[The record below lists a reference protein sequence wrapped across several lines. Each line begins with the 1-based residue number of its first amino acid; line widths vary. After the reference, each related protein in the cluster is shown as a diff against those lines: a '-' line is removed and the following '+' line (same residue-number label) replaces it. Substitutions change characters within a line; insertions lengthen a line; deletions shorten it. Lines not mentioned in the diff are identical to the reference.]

1 MTKVKTY
8 IATLACTLLMAI
20 NTYAQHTVTYDLYV
34 NDTLVNYTG
43 KSRKALAINGQIPAP
58 ALHFT
63 EGDTAVIRVHN
74 ELDKPTS
81 LSLAWSTSSQY
92 TRRSTLSDYCP
103 GTASF
108 DPRLYISAH
117 PERDILVSFTC
128 QTSRTG
134 RTLRRICYS

>member
-74 ELDKPTS
+74 E
-81 LSLAWSTSSQY
+81 
-92 TRRSTLSDYCP
+92 
-103 GTASF
+103 
-108 DPRLYISAH
+108 
-117 PERDILVSFTC
+117 RDILVSFTC
-128 QTSRTG
+128 QTSRTE